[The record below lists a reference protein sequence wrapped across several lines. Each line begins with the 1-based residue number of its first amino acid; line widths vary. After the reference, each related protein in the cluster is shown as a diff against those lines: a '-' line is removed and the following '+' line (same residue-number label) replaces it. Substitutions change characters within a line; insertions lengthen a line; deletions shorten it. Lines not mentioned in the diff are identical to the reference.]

1 MINLDAQRSSALPL
15 STISVEPKKSTDE
28 VAQAPA
34 NKASVGTQVEG
45 VKVSL
50 SGVGLQKSANDR
62 AANANKDIEESGLP
76 DQVQKILKMI
86 RELKQKIA
94 EKQSEM
100 QALMADQSMS
110 PETKRVKAGALQATL
125 STLTAS
131 LMTASASLDKLS
143 KSGTLSAAQAQQ
155 VVKLAMKS

>member
-15 STISVEPKKSTDE
+15 STISVEPRKSTDE

-34 NKASVGTQVEG
+34 NKSSAGTQVEG

-86 RELKQKIA
+86 RELKQKIQ

-110 PETKRVKAGALQATL
+110 PETKQTKIGALQATL

-131 LMTASASLDKLS
+131 LMTASASLEKLS
-143 KSGTLSAAQAQQ
+143 KNGSLSAAQVQQ
-155 VVKLAMKS
+155 AAKLAMKS

>member
-1 MINLDAQRSSALPL
+1 MITLDTQASSARTLPTF
-15 STISVEPKKSTDE
+15 SAEQTKPTAEVEQT
-28 VAQAPA
+28 PA
-34 NKASVGTQVEG
+34 NKSSVGTQVEG

-50 SGVGLQKSANDR
+50 SGVGLQKAANER
-62 AANANKDIEESGLP
+62 SANANKDIEESGLP
-76 DQVQKILKMI
+76 DQAQKILKMI

-110 PETKRVKAGALQATL
+110 PETKQVKVGALQATL

-143 KSGTLSAAQAQQ
+143 KNGTLSAAQAQQ

>member
-15 STISVEPKKSTDE
+15 STISVEPKKTTDE

-34 NKASVGTQVEG
+34 NKSSTGTQVEG

-110 PETKRVKAGALQATL
+110 PEAKQVKVGALQATL

-143 KSGTLSAAQAQQ
+143 KNGTLSAAQAQQ

>member
-1 MINLDAQRSSALPL
+1 MININAQISSSLQQSL
-15 STISVEPKKSTDE
+15 IKLEPKKPEDESQTSTIAPTTGAP
-28 VAQAPA
+28 VA
-34 NKASVGTQVEG
+34 T

-50 SGVGLQKSANDR
+50 SGVGLQKSADER

-76 DQVQKILKMI
+76 DTVQKILKMI

-100 QALMADQSMS
+100 QALMADQSMT
-110 PETKRVKAGALQATL
+110 PETKQTRMGALQATL

-131 LMTASASLDKLS
+131 LLTATASLDKLT
-143 KSGTLSAAQAQQ
+143 KNGNLSATQVQQASQ
-155 VVKLAMKS
+155 LAMKG